1 MWYFV
6 VIGYVAPLSDFDVGF
21 PLLAQH
27 FLGCLSLCCPGICV
41 ACDASAS
48 WLACVTHWQLSV

>member
-21 PLLAQH
+21 PLFAQH
-27 FLGCLSLCCPGICV
+27 FLGCLSLCCPGIRV
-41 ACDASAS
+41 ACAVMLVLAG
-48 WLACVTHWQLSV
+48 WLV

>member
-6 VIGYVAPLSDFDVGF
+6 VIGYVAPLSEFDVGF

-27 FLGCLSLCCPGICV
+27 FLGCLLLCCPGIRV
-41 ACDASAS
+41 ACAVMLVLAG
-48 WLACVTHWQLSV
+48 WLV